1 MTIEVEIKRRYFSGE
16 LGDLA
21 RLQERIVRAL
31 RDALELRT
39 KVRLVEPGSLP
50 RFEGKSKR
58 VVDRRGSL

>member
-1 MTIEVEIKRRYFSGE
+1 MTIEVEIKRKYFSGE
-16 LGDLA
+16 LADLA
-21 RLQERIVRAL
+21 RLQTRIVKAL

-58 VVDRRGSL
+58 VVDRRTL